1 MLDIVAA
8 HHEALAAAV
17 ADESEIEAA
26 KTVEAAADFLVESLA
41 AFEMV
46 QRGFSAARRAAFIER
61 RNARILRYL
70 STLLTD
76 ESLARGDED
85 ALQEVMQLVAE
96 NAREITGASLG
107 RVEVVP
113 AAGAMQIEA
122 LSEGDGTDTWSE
134 ILQPL
139 STSRAR
145 TQDVSSAGLSAP
157 LLSLSGAPLGS
168 IEVAHRHNGSF
179 TSDDRAVLTQVA
191 QMTAA
196 AVERALA
203 YH

>member
-1 MLDIVAA
+1 
-8 HHEALAAAV
+8 
-17 ADESEIEAA
+17 
-26 KTVEAAADFLVESLA
+26 
-41 AFEMV
+41 
-46 QRGFSAARRAAFIER
+46 
-61 RNARILRYL
+61 
-70 STLLTD
+70 
-76 ESLARGDED
+76 
-85 ALQEVMQLVAE
+85 
-96 NAREITGASLG
+96 
-107 RVEVVP
+107 
-113 AAGAMQIEA
+113 MQIEA

-139 STSRAR
+139 STSRAL